1 MQRRGSLTLIALAG
15 CLAAA
20 LPSIA
25 WAGCGCANPAPP
37 RATIRPLVAGPPQPV
52 PLFNPA
58 LRDGAP
64 YDVAFEPQGGP
75 QQWTQARTE
84 RRKDIADGEMREH
97 LPVVLPDLP
106 LGPCRVSVWHDGAPV
121 FEVAAEDFTVV
132 ARPIALHDAPETT
145 SSGYR

>member
-1 MQRRGSLTLIALAG
+1 SGRKSSENARVWRARGHGNVGCCSAAPSPPEGEIHMQRRGSLTLIALAG

-20 LPSIA
+20 LPSIG
-25 WAGCGCANPAPP
+25 WAGCGCDKPAPP
-37 RATIRPLVAGPPQPV
+37 RASIRPFVAGPTQPV
-52 PLFNPA
+52 PLFNTA
-58 LRDGAP
+58 LTEGAT

-106 LGPCRVSVWHDGAPV
+106 LGPCRVSV
-121 FEVAAEDFTVV
+121 
-132 ARPIALHDAPETT
+132 
-145 SSGYR
+145 